1 MNLITELTLSCIL
14 TRGMFSSQHNFTVKI
29 NITETYSC
37 HFDVAIWKIFAI
49 FSYVILIY
57 TTVLNFKLSFTVI
70 LLNNMHI
77 LITSN
82 SFIYL

>member
-1 MNLITELTLSCIL
+1 MELTLSCIL
-14 TRGMFSSQHNFTVKI
+14 SKGMFSSQHNFIVKI
-29 NITETYSC
+29 NITQIYSY
-37 HFDVAIWKIFAI
+37 HFDIAICKIFAI
-49 FSYVILIY
+49 FSYAILIY

-82 SFIYL
+82 SFVYL